1 MEFKA
6 TLQPMQV
13 LVRHDRQVTLSGD
26 LSTSLQ
32 EGSLRVRGDLKV
44 DRAAIV
50 LPDAG
55 APTLGDDVKVVRDSD
70 ADDDKEARGQ
80 LQTAKPMDLVIKLD
94 LGQDLALQGHGITT
108 RLEGELTVRNA
119 DSGNDP
125 VSVVGEIRTDQGRY
139 RAWGQA
145 LNVETGEV
153 LFNGPYGNPS
163 LNLLAIRPDI
173 DVRAGVRV
181 TGTLLAPQV
190 KLYSEPDMPEAEKL
204 SWVVLGR
211 APAASSAEGNSM
223 QQAALGL
230 LAGQVGSSVAA
241 GLGLDE
247 VGLSDEGVSVGKRL
261 GDELYVTYVAGLS
274 GAASTLYLFYDITRR
289 LTVRGQTGD
298 SSAVDLIYTVTF
310 D

>member
-1 MEFKA
+1 
-6 TLQPMQV
+6 
-13 LVRHDRQVTLSGD
+13 
-26 LSTSLQ
+26 
-32 EGSLRVRGDLKV
+32 
-44 DRAAIV
+44 
-50 LPDAG
+50 
-55 APTLGDDVKVVRDSD
+55 
-70 ADDDKEARGQ
+70 
-80 LQTAKPMDLVIKLD
+80 
-94 LGQDLALQGHGITT
+94 
-108 RLEGELTVRNA
+108 
-119 DSGNDP
+119 
-125 VSVVGEIRTDQGRY
+125 
-139 RAWGQA
+139 
-145 LNVETGEV
+145 
-153 LFNGPYGNPS
+153 
-163 LNLLAIRPDI
+163 
-173 DVRAGVRV
+173 
-181 TGTLLAPQV
+181 V